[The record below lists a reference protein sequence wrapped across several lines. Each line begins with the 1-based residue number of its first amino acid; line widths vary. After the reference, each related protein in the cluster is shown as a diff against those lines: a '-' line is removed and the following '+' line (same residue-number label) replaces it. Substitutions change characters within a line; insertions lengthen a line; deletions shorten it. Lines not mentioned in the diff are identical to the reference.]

1 MKRNVL
7 SMLFVLLFSCMY
19 GEAFGQ
25 VVIRNNQKVVSYGMG
40 EAELRERGVDYFVM
54 ELFRPENDGTA
65 VVELGNK
72 EQTMRILTSLLEA
85 SKVADKDDEIILNNP
100 SNDVAIYKGSIGTFG
115 VKAFHIYGNYM
126 GAGVLRINA
135 LKHFIKKLAHYKVN
149 GAYIPYQ
156 YGK

>member
-1 MKRNVL
+1 
-7 SMLFVLLFSCMY
+7 MLFVLLFSCMY

-25 VVIRNNQKVVSYGMG
+25 VVIRNNQKVASYGMG

-100 SNDVAIYKGSIGTFG
+100 SNDVAIYKG
-115 VKAFHIYGNYM
+115 
-126 GAGVLRINA
+126 
-135 LKHFIKKLAHYKVN
+135 
-149 GAYIPYQ
+149 
-156 YGK
+156 